1 MYCTPSETR
10 TARKQHRCTYCAEQ
24 IEAGE
29 QYLRWMSVNDG
40 KAATNKVHPECLA
53 ILEEDAYGGYFEYDL
68 YGGERPPMT
77 KEKGVCT
84 MIQC

>member
-1 MYCTPSETR
+1 
-10 TARKQHRCTYCAEQ
+10 
-24 IEAGE
+24 
-29 QYLRWMSVNDG
+29 MSVNDG
-40 KAATNKVHPECLA
+40 KADTNKVHPECLA

-77 KEKGVCT
+77 KKKGVCT